1 MSRGKTTCK
10 VLKEVRRKVA
20 DANGIPLQDR
30 EWTPATVSGKP
41 VSSIVTVRLRG
52 LR

>member
-10 VLKEVRRKVA
+10 VLKEVRRK
-20 DANGIPLQDR
+20 I
-30 EWTPATVSGKP
+30 ATVSDKP
-41 VSSIVTVRLRG
+41 VSSIVTVRLRD